1 VVWSPLHGVVDF
13 LECELMRRL
22 CRTLLNFLF
31 HLKIDGAIFCAMVGF
46 IAMVHAIWRFHC
58 VWASTAPAA
67 MVRSSASLVVLG
79 RGIFDGKPLG
89 FFPVK
94 ALRSSSPS
102 FLVAH
107 THQSQCCAQ
116 ALGSC
121 VCYHCNRVL
130 ELRLVLQLSSIARV
144 YGNAGSLTY

>member
-22 CRTLLNFLF
+22 CRTLLHFLF

-107 THQSQCCAQ
+107 TIRVNVVHR
-116 ALGSC
+116 LWVVVFVITVTGSWSFVWFC
-121 VCYHCNRVL
+121 SFPLLL
-130 ELRLVLQLSSIARV
+130 EFTEMLDL
-144 YGNAGSLTY
+144 